1 MNALTQKLG
10 PMTGVVSAIALLSG
24 CSTGQ
29 QIASRE
35 GADAQTRLTATPPKS
50 PLVREQIVDGQK
62 RCFYKDENGEFFTA
76 VKPAESCSTQ
86 FAHQGEQWDAASRRL
101 R

>member
-10 PMTGVVSAIALLSG
+10 LIAGAVSAIALPSG

-35 GADAQTRLTATPPKS
+35 GADAQTRLTAAPTKS
-50 PLVREQIVDGQK
+50 PLVREQIVEGQK

-76 VKPAESCSTQ
+76 VNPDESCSTQ
-86 FAHQGEQWDAASRRL
+86 FAHQGEQWDAAGRRL

>member
-1 MNALTQKLG
+1 MDALAQKLG
-10 PMTGVVSAIALLSG
+10 PMAGAVFAIALLSG

-29 QIASRE
+29 QVATRE
-35 GADAQTRLTATPPKS
+35 GASTQTRLTAAPPGS
-50 PLVREQIVDGQK
+50 PLVREQVVDGQK

-76 VKPAESCSTQ
+76 VTPAESCSTQ
-86 FAHQGEQWDAASRRL
+86 FAHQGEQWDAASRR

>member
-1 MNALTQKLG
+1 MNAITQKLG
-10 PMTGVVSAIALLSG
+10 PMAGAVFAIALLSG
-24 CSTGQ
+24 CATGQ

-35 GADAQTRLTATPPKS
+35 GAVPQTRLTAAPPRS

-62 RCFYKDENGEFFTA
+62 RCFYQDEKGEFFTA

-86 FAHQGEQWDAASRRL
+86 FAHQGEQWDAVSRRP

>member
-1 MNALTQKLG
+1 MHALTQKLG
-10 PMTGVVSAIALLSG
+10 PMAGAVFAIALLAS

-29 QIASRE
+29 QATIRD
-35 GADAQTRLTATPPKS
+35 GADTQTRLTVALPSS
-50 PLVREQIVDGQK
+50 PLIREQSVDGQK

-76 VKPAESCSTQ
+76 VEPVESCSTQ
-86 FAHQGEQWDAASRRL
+86 FAHQGEQWDGASRRL

>member
-10 PMTGVVSAIALLSG
+10 SLAGAVFALASLSG

-35 GADAQTRLTATPPKS
+35 GPDTQTRLTAAPPRS

-76 VKPAESCSTQ
+76 VKPVESCSAQ
-86 FAHQGEQWDAASRRL
+86 FAHQGEQWDAVSRRP